1 MVARFQDR
9 VRGGGSYVQVRA
21 SVDRATAYRIP
32 VLFPHNNVIDN
43 GAGDEIRGFMSELGL
58 AQSEDSFQLSSTTKL
73 KTKKR
78 TVTSRVD
85 CLLETVFQSHGR
97 SECSGRREKTLTWA
111 VCDKGLRDV
120 LLRGPKTLYC
130 ATESHRKVSSGRF
143 LGSPEARFE

>member
-73 KTKKR
+73 KTNKR

-85 CLLETVFQSHGR
+85 CLLETVFSISRQEKG
-97 SECSGRREKTLTWA
+97 SGRQEDLER
-111 VCDKGLRDV
+111 GLQQ
-120 LLRGPKTLYC
+120 GT
-130 ATESHRKVSSGRF
+130 SGRF
-143 LGSPEARFE
+143 TTRTEDLCTVHRDL